1 MRKLKRFIMLVLAV
15 YLGYSA
21 YRGSFYVSSGS
32 IGILELKESKEL
44 FLPGFHFNTSA
55 AFSGE
60 FTFRKL
66 PLSGRTV
73 CEFSASLPS
82 FERLDDAYLKIR
94 SIASF
99 SYSLDISAFAF
110 NAESEPQ
117 KIAESE
123 FARSASI
130 ILKKISYEN
139 FSSSYSSENLLSVW
153 KEHSGT
159 LESEISSI
167 MKGRGITVSSIEIG
181 SPVFPSDERYAEI
194 LKYAAEIEKTELFA
208 AVSREREASDRNM
221 TEYKL
226 KMFGNEL
233 DIISS
238 RIKDNPSLLKYL
250 IFKNFSSGVNPA
262 LYDLSSAGFLDT
274 FSAEEKKAV
283 SGDKDEQRKDIDNF
297 K

>member
-1 MRKLKRFIMLVLAV
+1 MRKLKRFIMLVLV
-15 YLGYSA
+15 IYLGYSA
-21 YRGSFYVSSGS
+21 YRGSFYVSSGN
-32 IGILELKESKEL
+32 IGILEINKSKEL
-44 FLPGFHFNTSA
+44 FLPGFHFNAPS

-60 FTFRKL
+60 FVFRKL
-66 PLSGRTV
+66 PLAGKTV
-73 CEFSASLPS
+73 CDFSAPLPA
-82 FERLDDAYLKIR
+82 FERLNDKYLMIR
-94 SIASF
+94 STASF
-99 SYSLDISAFAF
+99 AYSLEVSAFAF

-117 KIAESE
+117 NIAEAE
-123 FARSASI
+123 FVRAASI

-139 FSSSYSSENLLSVW
+139 FSTAYSSEKLLSVW
-153 KEHSGT
+153 KDQSGNIA
-159 LESEISSI
+159 EEIASVL
-167 MKGRGITVSSIEIG
+167 KGRGITVSSIEIG

-194 LKYAAEIEKTELFA
+194 SKYAAEIEKTELFA
-208 AVSREREASDRNM
+208 AVSREKEASERNM
-221 TEYKL
+221 TEFKL

-262 LYDLSSAGFLDT
+262 LYDLNSAGFLDS

-283 SGDKDEQRKDIDNF
+283 SWDKNSRRKDIDNF